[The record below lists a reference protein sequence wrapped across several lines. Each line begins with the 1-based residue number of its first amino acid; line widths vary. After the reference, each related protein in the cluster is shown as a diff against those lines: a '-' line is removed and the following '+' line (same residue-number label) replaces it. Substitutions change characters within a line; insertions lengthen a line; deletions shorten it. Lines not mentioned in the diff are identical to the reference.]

1 MLLLEVFEDGVP
13 PRFRLRS
20 EDSLAPTLE
29 FLALMRLSRGH
40 GVRVH
45 DVVFV
50 EHDRGHVHG
59 SVHAKAHQDNNMR
72 AALVHVVA
80 DAAVSVLVIGG
91 LLLARYFGWLWIDPL
106 VGIVGALVIA
116 NWAYGL
122 LCDTGGVLLDIN
134 ADSDMAEQVR
144 RTIEID
150 GDRLAD
156 IHLWRVG
163 PGHLSAI
170 LSVVTSELR
179 TAAFYRKRLGS
190 FRSLSH
196 LTIEVLPG

>member
-1 MLLLEVFEDGVP
+1 
-13 PRFRLRS
+13 
-20 EDSLAPTLE
+20 
-29 FLALMRLSRGH
+29 
-40 GVRVH
+40 
-45 DVVFV
+45 
-50 EHDRGHVHG
+50 
-59 SVHAKAHQDNNMR
+59 MR

>member
-1 MLLLEVFEDGVP
+1 M
-13 PRFRLRS
+13 
-20 EDSLAPTLE
+20 
-29 FLALMRLSRGH
+29 
-40 GVRVH
+40 
-45 DVVFV
+45 
-50 EHDRGHVHG
+50 
-59 SVHAKAHQDNNMR
+59 
-72 AALVHVVA
+72 
-80 DAAVSVLVIGG
+80 
-91 LLLARYFGWLWIDPL
+91 
-106 VGIVGALVIA
+106 GIVGALVIA